1 MPQSEPDHSDEPTF
15 TDLNTPA
22 AAEIEQLITN
32 LQHSHDLRYQ
42 LINLETWALASTMDR
57 FLPGFWSRF
66 LANRR
71 IALKQFLQQKRRNK
85 SKVTLPESSD
95 EIERN
100 QETND

>member
-1 MPQSEPDHSDEPTF
+1 MPHSDPDRSNESTF
-15 TDLNTPA
+15 ADLNTPA

-42 LINLETWALASTMDR
+42 LINLETWALASTMDG

-71 IALKQFLQQKRRNK
+71 IALKQFLQQKRTNK
-85 SKVTLPESSD
+85 SKVIVPESSG
-95 EIERN
+95 ETEQN